1 MSLSRTR
8 QVEDDG
14 QQKSEGTFPPHESY
28 ELGHESLLG
37 RISNPENACVDLTE
51 VMMVKRKRRHDPL
64 AIVLAVD
71 LVMLAVRAWTE
82 SVDVLQSRPVF

>member
-1 MSLSRTR
+1 MSLSSTR

-37 RISNPENACVDLTE
+37 RISNPLNACVGLTE
-51 VMMVKRKRRHDPL
+51 VMMVKRRRNDPL
-64 AIVLAVD
+64 VIVLAND
-71 LVMLAVRAWTE
+71 LAMLAVRAWTG
-82 SVDVLQSRPVF
+82 SIDVPQT

>member
-37 RISNPENACVDLTE
+37 RISNPLNACVGLTE
-51 VMMVKRKRRHDPL
+51 VTTVKRKRINDPL
-64 AIVLAVD
+64 AIVLATD
-71 LVMLAVRAWTE
+71 LAMLAVRAWTG
-82 SVDVLQSRPVF
+82 SIDVPQTEDLV

>member
-37 RISNPENACVDLTE
+37 RISSPLNAYAGFTE
-51 VMMVKRKRRHDPL
+51 VMTVKRKRRNDPL
-64 AIVLAVD
+64 AIILAVD
-71 LVMLAVRAWTE
+71 LAMLAARAWNE
-82 SVDVLQSRPVF
+82 NVDIPQSGQLI